1 MRLQLLRVLRSQLS
15 RPLMRWGIRL
25 PFPNMLTCL
34 FVFLIVF
41 GAGFSL
47 AMAEHTRNGGMVYD
61 DFYEATNLADLSATS
76 SGKAYPHDDMMAA
89 CDALA
94 DIRANT
100 SHSITQCETRYLHK
114 EKSPVMKENTTT
126 EEMEEVLI
134 PTTFHGIDI
143 SDGSFGHISTP
154 WLVDD
159 QNEDVVSRIPI
170 IDSEVVIDWHVHLEL
185 DVSIGDEME
194 FIIKGERVS
203 RTVVGYANQARHLY
217 YVPDSTVV
225 IPGEGEFVVV
235 YMPMAGLLSD
245 LGTDSQNR
253 TMLLI
258 DVNGTPDYDLQD
270 TLIEEGPELREM
282 QAELAAALNEQGVR
296 NVRVEDRSG
305 IWSVE
310 LLRQDIEGS
319 KKSQPLFLGVLIGVS
334 ALTMAISLD
343 RLVRRQSREIAVLA
357 SLGTPSSQILLS
369 YLSVPLVLGIIGT
382 SISIPFGWKMS
393 EELTLWYFEFIGV
406 PVVEIQHHNDLAAM
420 TALLTMA
427 ILLIFGLYPAWRA
440 TRLNPL
446 EVMRQ
451 QPGRPPSRMMAT
463 FTGMLPAS
471 ISLGIRSTFRRPMR
485 LGATVVGLGLA
496 MVLVGG
502 TMIMVSS
509 MESWF
514 SSSLKE
520 AEQWDARVMFNPYD
534 SDDVRQWA
542 DAANDSIEQEW
553 VLAAPGNVSGDART
567 LWIFAMEDFSE
578 DGVETMH
585 ASRLL
590 EGRLPEPGAEVHEA
604 LVDHGVAKF
613 IGVGVGDN
621 LTVVVGVF
629 PLEIQIVGIV
639 DEMTRSVWLY
649 YSDAAAPAEAADI
662 MVHNI
667 LYLRGNL
674 TDSGVEDI
682 PGASVSYRQDSIDAF
697 EKSWESQQIGF
708 KIFLFIGWSIA
719 IAVLLNTLMINL
731 TEHDTEFATL
741 RILGASSVRLSV
753 ILLVESIVIGLLG
766 AVVGILASILT
777 ANAMMASFSTWAWT
791 FPISADPMAV
801 VLIGVYI
808 LVAAIVIT
816 PVGIWRIR
824 RMDLVEK
831 AKEYAD

>member
-25 PFPNMLTCL
+25 PVPSVLTCL

-41 GAGFSL
+41 GAGLSL
-47 AMAEHTRNGGMVYD
+47 AMAEHTRNGETVYD
-61 DFYEATNLADLSATS
+61 DFYEATNLADLTATS
-76 SGKAYPHDDMMAA
+76 SGREYSHGDMMAA
-89 CDALA
+89 CDTLA
-94 DIRANT
+94 EIRANT
-100 SHSITQCETRYLHK
+100 SHSITQCETRYLHD
-114 EKSPVMKENTTT
+114 EKAVVMKENESTGEMV
-126 EEMEEVLI
+126 EELL
-134 PTTFHGIDI
+134 PATFHGIDI
-143 SDGSFGHISTP
+143 WDGSFGHISTP

-159 QNEDVVSRIPI
+159 DSEDVTSRIPTM
-170 IDSEVVIDWHVHLEL
+170 DSEAVIDWHVHLEL
-185 DVSIGDEME
+185 DVSIGDKME
-194 FIIKGERVS
+194 FILDGVRVN
-203 RTVVGYANQARHLY
+203 RTVVGYANHARHLY
-217 YVPDSTVV
+217 YVPDVSV
-225 IPGEGEFVVV
+225 IIPVEGEYVVV
-235 YMPMAGLLSD
+235 YMPLAGLLSD
-245 LGTDSQNR
+245 LDVSPQNR

-258 DVNGTPDYDLQD
+258 DVQGTPEYDLQD
-270 TLIEEGPELREM
+270 TVIEEGPEIREM

-310 LLRQDIEGS
+310 LLRQDLEGS
-319 KKSQPLFLGVLIGVS
+319 RKSQPMFLGILIGIS

-369 YLSVPLVLGIIGT
+369 YLSVPIVLGLIGT
-382 SISIPFGWKMS
+382 GISIPFGWMMS
-393 EELTLWYFEFIGV
+393 EALTHFYFGFIGV
-406 PVVEIQHHNDLAAM
+406 PVVEVQHHNDLAGM
-420 TALLTMA
+420 TALVTMT
-427 ILLIFGLYPAWRA
+427 ILLVFGLYPAWRA
-440 TRLNPL
+440 TRLKPL

-451 QPGRPPSRMMAT
+451 QPARPPSRAMAT
-463 FTGMLPAS
+463 VTSMLPAS
-471 ISLGIRSTFRRPMR
+471 VSLGVRSTFRRPMR
-485 LGATVVGLGLA
+485 LGATVLGLGLA

-502 TMIMVSS
+502 TMIMVAS
-509 MESWF
+509 MEEWF
-514 SSSLKE
+514 SSSLE
-520 AEQWDARVMFNPYD
+520 DAEQWDARVMFNPYD

-542 DAANDSIEQEW
+542 LDADDSIEQEW
-553 VLAAPGNVSGDART
+553 VLWAPGNASGDART
-567 LWIFAMEDFSE
+567 LWVYAMPGFSE

-590 EGRLPEPGAEVHEA
+590 EGRLPEPGAEVYEA
-604 LVDHGVAKF
+604 LVDSGVAKF

-629 PLEIQIVGIV
+629 PFDVHIVGIT
-639 DEMTRSVWLY
+639 DEMTRSVWLH

-674 TDSGVEDI
+674 TDSGIDEI
-682 PGASVSYRQDSIDAF
+682 PGASVSYRQDNIDSF
-697 EKSWESQQIGF
+697 ENSWEKQQIGF
-708 KIFLFIGWSIA
+708 QIFLLIGWCIA

-741 RILGASSVRLSV
+741 RILGASSLRLSS

-766 AVVGILASILT
+766 AVVGVFASVLT
-777 ANAMMASFSTWAWT
+777 AKALMASFSTWAWT
-791 FPISADPMAV
+791 FPVSADPMAV
-801 VLIGVYI
+801 LLVGLYI
-808 LVAAIVIT
+808 LIAAVAIT